1 MTLDERKGVVWPVPA
16 QYRTNDFDLSNVTP
30 EQVRTILRNV
40 RTGKLEDQDRLFRL
54 MLDTW
59 PRLRKALNEVA
70 GAVSRL
76 EIEIKPATRED
87 SEEPTP
93 QALRIYETVER
104 ALESYATRPG
114 YWELDVEGMVRA
126 LIDAYAKGISVLEI
140 VWHVQ
145 NGIVSP
151 RAYAPVPAKYLAY
164 PSAGNEVDRLMIAP
178 KGTTAGPLEDFPP
191 DRFLIAI
198 WSQGGMHPIHAA
210 NLRTLTKYWLA
221 SVYGLGWLMQ
231 YAQLF
236 GVPWRHVETDG
247 SEGAMSAAEDMLEN
261 VGSTGA
267 AVTGPGVKLNIL
279 DGVSGAADSMPQSHL
294 MDVADR
300 ACDILLLGQTLTT
313 DNTGTGSR
321 ALGEV
326 HEGIRIEVIQ
336 SVASWV
342 ASIITEQLIPAIVR
356 MNFGAVPAEDMPYA
370 EIVIP
375 RAKDSK
381 ATAERFKILVD
392 TGVKMPTKWVYEELE
407 IPEPVDGE
415 DVFGEADA
423 PERPDMPPKEEE
435 EAPKPLD
442 DLDPLEAAR
451 LEEIDLKPTEE
462 MARAAQNALDVRRTK
477 PVSERG
483 MTAVGIARARDIIN
497 RTNLTPDT
505 VRRMVSFFARHEV
518 DKKGATWGEKG
529 KGWQAWNGW
538 GGDAGYAWAKAKLK
552 LIEAE

>member
-1 MTLDERKGVVWPVPA
+1 MTLDEKKGVVWPVPA

-76 EIEIKPATRED
+76 EIEVKPATRED
-87 SEEPTP
+87 AEEPTP

-104 ALESYATRPG
+104 ALESYAPRPG
-114 YWELDVEGMVRA
+114 FWELDVEGMVRA
-126 LIDAYAKGISVLEI
+126 LIDAYAKGVSVLEI

-145 NGIVSP
+145 NGIASP
-151 RAYAPVPAKYLAY
+151 RCFAPVPAKYLAY
-164 PSAGNEVDRLMIAP
+164 PSSGNEADRLMIAP
-178 KGTTAGPLEDFPP
+178 NGVNYGQLEDFPP
-191 DRFLIAI
+191 DRFLIAV

-231 YAQLF
+231 FAQLF
-236 GVPWRHVETDG
+236 GVPWRHIETDG
-247 SEGAMSAAEDMLEN
+247 SEGAMDAAEAMLEN
-261 VGSTGA
+261 VGSTGS

-279 DGVSGAADSMPQSHL
+279 DGVSGSADSMPQSHL

-326 HEGIRIEVIQ
+326 HEGIRVEVIQ

-375 RAKDSK
+375 RAKDAK
-381 ATAERFKILVD
+381 AAAERFKILVE
-392 TGVKMPTKWVYEELE
+392 TGVKMPARWVYEELE

-415 DVFGEADA
+415 AIFGEEED
-423 PERPDMPPKEEE
+423 PE
-435 EAPKPLD
+435 PL
-442 DLDPLEAAR
+442 LDPLTAAR
-451 LEEIDLKPTEE
+451 EDEIDLRPTEE
-462 MARAAQNALDVRRTK
+462 MARAAQDALDIRRTK

-483 MTAVGIARARDIIN
+483 MTAVGLARARDIIN

-505 VRRMVSFFARHEV
+505 VKRMVSFFARHEV
-518 DKKGATWGEKG
+518 DKQGETWDEKG

-538 GGDAGYAWAKAKLK
+538 GGDAGKKWAEAKLK

>member
-1 MTLDERKGVVWPVPA
+1 MTIDERKGVVWPVPA

-59 PRLRKALNEVA
+59 PRLRKALNEVS
-70 GAVSRL
+70 GAVARL
-76 EIEIKPATRED
+76 EIEIKPAIREGM
-87 SEEPTP
+87 EEPT
-93 QALRIYETVER
+93 QNALKIHETVER
-104 ALESYATRPG
+104 ALESFAPRPG
-114 YWELDVEGMVRA
+114 YWELDMKGGIRA
-126 LIDAYAKGISVLEI
+126 LIDAYAKGITALEI

-151 RAYAPVPAKYLAY
+151 RCYAPIPAKYLAY
-164 PSAGNEVDRLMIAP
+164 PSNSQEIDRLMVAP
-178 KGTTAGPLEDFPP
+178 KGVNLGPLEDFPR
-191 DRFLIAI
+191 DRFLIAV
-198 WSQGGMHPIHAA
+198 WGQGGMHPIHAA

-231 YAQLF
+231 FAQLF
-236 GVPWRHVETDG
+236 GIPWRHVETDG
-247 SEGAMSAAEDMLEN
+247 SEQAMAKAEEMLEN
-261 VGSTGA
+261 IGSSGA

-279 DGVSGAADSMPQSHL
+279 DGVSGSAEALPQSHL

-326 HEGIRIEVIQ
+326 HEGIRTEVLQ

-342 ASIITEQLIPAIVR
+342 ASILTEQLIPAIVR
-356 MNFGAVPAEDMPYA
+356 LNFGAIPAEDMPYA
-370 EIVIP
+370 EITIP
-375 RAKDSK
+375 RVKDTK
-381 ATAERFKILVD
+381 AAAERFKILVE
-392 TGVKMPTKWVYEELE
+392 TGVKMPAKWVYKELE

-415 DVFGEADA
+415 AIFGEEDEPDDIES
-423 PERPDMPPKEEE
+423 PELPDE
-435 EAPKPLD
+435 
-442 DLDPLEAAR
+442 LDPLEAAR
-451 LEEIDLKPTEE
+451 MEEIDLRPTTE
-462 MARAAQNALDVRRTK
+462 MAANAQEALDIRRTK
-477 PVSERG
+477 PASARG
-483 MTAVGIARARDIIN
+483 MTAVGIARARDIAN
-497 RTNLTPDT
+497 RTVLSPDT
-505 VRRMVSFFARHEV
+505 VKRMVSFFARHEV
-518 DKKGATWGEKG
+518 DKSGETWPAKG

-538 GGDAGYAWAKAKLK
+538 GGDAGYRWAKSKLK

>member
-1 MTLDERKGVVWPVPA
+1 MTIDERKGVVWPVPA

-76 EIEIKPATRED
+76 PIQIKPAIREGA
-87 SEEPTP
+87 EEPTP
-93 QALRIYETVER
+93 QAIRIHETVER
-104 ALESYATRPG
+104 AMESFAPRPG
-114 YWELDVEGMVRA
+114 YWELDNKSGVRA

-145 NGIVSP
+145 NSIISP
-151 RAYAPVPAKYLAY
+151 RCYAPVPAKYLAY
-164 PSAGNEVDRLMIAP
+164 PSAGNEVDRLMVAP
-178 KGTTAGPLEDFPP
+178 KGTTSGPLEDFPP
-191 DRFLIAI
+191 DRFLIAV

-231 YAQLF
+231 FAQLF

-247 SEGAMSAAEDMLEN
+247 SEGAMDAAEAMLEN

-279 DGVSGAADSMPQSHL
+279 DGVTGSADSMPQSHL

-326 HEGIRIEVIQ
+326 HEGIRVEVIQ

-342 ASIITEQLIPAIVR
+342 SAILTEQLIPAIVR
-356 MNFGAVPAEDMPYA
+356 LNFGAVPAEDMPFA
-370 EIVIP
+370 EITIP
-375 RAKDSK
+375 RVKDTK
-381 ATAERFKILVD
+381 AAAERFKILVE
-392 TGVKMPTKWVYEELE
+392 TGVKMPAKWVYEELE

-415 DVFGEADA
+415 DIFGED
-423 PERPDMPPKEEE
+423 PDDIDDELPDRPD
-435 EAPKPLD
+435 PLT
-442 DLDPLEAAR
+442 AAR
-451 LEEIDLKPTEE
+451 EDEIDLRPTAE
-462 MARAAQNALDVRRTK
+462 MAANAQDALDIRRTK
-477 PVSERG
+477 PTSERG
-483 MTAVGIARARDIIN
+483 MTAVGIARARDIAN
-497 RTNLTPDT
+497 RANLTPDT

-518 DKKGATWGEKG
+518 DKSGETWPAKG
-529 KGWQAWNGW
+529 KGWQAWHGW
-538 GGDAGYAWAKAKLK
+538 GGDAGYRWAKAKLK

>member
-1 MTLDERKGVVWPVPA
+1 VVWPVPA

-59 PRLRKALNEVA
+59 PRLRKALNEVS
-70 GAVSRL
+70 GAVARL
-76 EIEIKPATRED
+76 EIQIKPAIREGA
-87 SEEPTP
+87 EEPTP
-93 QALRIYETVER
+93 QSMRIHEVVER
-104 ALESYATRPG
+104 AMESFAPRPG
-114 YWELDVEGMVRA
+114 YWELDMEGGIRA

-140 VWHVQ
+140 AWHAQ
-145 NGIVSP
+145 NGIISP

-164 PSAGNEVDRLMIAP
+164 PSAGNEIDRLMVAP
-178 KGTTAGPLEDFPP
+178 GGANNSPLEDFPP
-191 DRFLIAI
+191 DRFLIAV
-198 WSQGGMHPIHAA
+198 WSQGGTHPIHAA

-247 SEGAMSAAEDMLEN
+247 SEGAMDAAEAMLEN
-261 VGSTGA
+261 VGSTGS

-326 HEGIRIEVIQ
+326 HDGIRTEVLQ
-336 SVASWV
+336 SVASWT
-342 ASIITEQLIPAIVR
+342 ASILTEQLIPAIVR
-356 MNFGAVPAEDMPYA
+356 LNFGTVPAEDMPYA
-370 EIVIP
+370 EITIP
-375 RAKDSK
+375 RVKDAK
-381 ATAERFKILVD
+381 AAAERFKILVEA
-392 TGVKMPTKWVYEELE
+392 GVKMPAKWVYEELE

-415 DVFGEADA
+415 PLFGDDEIEDDL
-423 PERPDMPPKEEE
+423 PD
-435 EAPKPLD
+435 PLD
-442 DLDPLEAAR
+442 ALAAAR
-451 LEEIDLKPTEE
+451 LDEIDLRPTAE
-462 MARAAQNALDVRRTK
+462 MAANAQEALDIRRTK
-477 PVSERG
+477 PASERG
-483 MTAVGIARARDIIN
+483 MTAVGIARARDIAN
-497 RTNLTPDT
+497 RTTLTPDT
-505 VRRMVSFFARHEV
+505 VKRMVSFFARHEV
-518 DKKGATWGEKG
+518 DKSGETWPAKG
-529 KGWQAWNGW
+529 KGWQAWHGW
-538 GGDAGYAWAKAKLK
+538 GGDAGYRWAKAKLK

>member
-1 MTLDERKGVVWPVPA
+1 MTIDERKGVVWPVPA

-76 EIEIKPATRED
+76 PIQIKPAIREGA
-87 SEEPTP
+87 EEPTP
-93 QALRIYETVER
+93 QAIRIHETVER
-104 ALESYATRPG
+104 AMESFAPRPG
-114 YWELDVEGMVRA
+114 YWELDNKSGVRA

-145 NGIVSP
+145 NSIISP
-151 RAYAPVPAKYLAY
+151 RCYAPVPAKYLAY
-164 PSAGNEVDRLMIAP
+164 PSAGNEVDRLMVAP
-178 KGTTAGPLEDFPP
+178 KGTTSGPLEDFPP
-191 DRFLIAI
+191 DRFIIAV

-231 YAQLF
+231 FAQLF

-247 SEGAMSAAEDMLEN
+247 SEGAMDAAEAMLEN

-279 DGVSGAADSMPQSHL
+279 DGVTGSADSMPQSHL

-326 HEGIRIEVIQ
+326 HEGIRVEVIQ

-342 ASIITEQLIPAIVR
+342 SAILTEQLIPAIVR
-356 MNFGAVPAEDMPYA
+356 LNFGSVPAEDMPYA
-370 EIVIP
+370 DITIP
-375 RAKDSK
+375 RVKDTK
-381 ATAERFKILVD
+381 AAAERFKILVE
-392 TGVKMPTKWVYEELE
+392 TGVKMPAKWVYEELE

-415 DVFGEADA
+415 EIFGED
-423 PERPDMPPKEEE
+423 PDDIDDDMPDRPD
-435 EAPKPLD
+435 PLT
-442 DLDPLEAAR
+442 AAR
-451 LEEIDLKPTEE
+451 EDEIDLRPTAE
-462 MARAAQNALDVRRTK
+462 MAANAQDALDIRRTK
-477 PVSERG
+477 PTSERG
-483 MTAVGIARARDIIN
+483 MTAVGIARARDIAN
-497 RTNLTPDT
+497 RANLTPDT

-518 DKKGATWGEKG
+518 DKSGETWPAKG
-529 KGWQAWNGW
+529 KGWQAWHGW
-538 GGDAGYAWAKAKLK
+538 GGDAGYRWAKAKLK

>member
-1 MTLDERKGVVWPVPA
+1 MTLDEKKGVVWPVPA

-87 SEEPTP
+87 AEEPTP

-104 ALESYATRPG
+104 ALESYAPRPG
-114 YWELDVEGMVRA
+114 FWELDVEGMVRA
-126 LIDAYAKGISVLEI
+126 LIDAYAKGVSVLEI

-145 NGIVSP
+145 NGIASP
-151 RAYAPVPAKYLAY
+151 RCFAPVPAKYLAY
-164 PSAGNEVDRLMIAP
+164 PSSGNEVDRLMVAP
-178 KGTTAGPLEDFPP
+178 LGTTNGPLEDFPP
-191 DRFLIAI
+191 DRFLIAV

-231 YAQLF
+231 FAQLF
-236 GVPWRHVETDG
+236 GVPWRHIETDG
-247 SEGAMSAAEDMLEN
+247 SEGAMDAAEAMLEN
-261 VGSTGA
+261 VGSTGS

-326 HEGIRIEVIQ
+326 HEGIRVEVIQ

-375 RAKDSK
+375 RAKDAK
-381 ATAERFKILVD
+381 AAAERFKILVE
-392 TGVKMPTKWVYEELE
+392 TGVKMPARWVYEELE

-415 DVFGEADA
+415 AIFGEEED
-423 PERPDMPPKEEE
+423 PE
-435 EAPKPLD
+435 PL
-442 DLDPLEAAR
+442 LDPLTAAR
-451 LEEIDLKPTEE
+451 EDEIDLRPTEE
-462 MARAAQNALDVRRTK
+462 MARAAQDALDIRRTK

-483 MTAVGIARARDIIN
+483 MTAVGLARARDIIN

-505 VRRMVSFFARHEV
+505 VKRMVSFFARHEV
-518 DKKGATWGEKG
+518 DKQGETWGAKG

-538 GGDAGYAWAKAKLK
+538 GGDAGKKWAESKLK
-552 LIEAE
+552 QIEAE

>member
-1 MTLDERKGVVWPVPA
+1 MTIDERKGVVWPVPA

-76 EIEIKPATRED
+76 PIQIKPAIREGA
-87 SEEPTP
+87 EEPTP
-93 QALRIYETVER
+93 QAIRIHETVER
-104 ALESYATRPG
+104 AMESFAPRPG
-114 YWELDVEGMVRA
+114 YWELDNKSGVRA

-145 NGIVSP
+145 NSIISP
-151 RAYAPVPAKYLAY
+151 RCYAPVPAKYLAY
-164 PSAGNEVDRLMIAP
+164 PSAGNEVDRLMVAP
-178 KGTTAGPLEDFPP
+178 KGTTSGPLEDFPP
-191 DRFLIAI
+191 DRFLIAV

-231 YAQLF
+231 FAQLF

-247 SEGAMSAAEDMLEN
+247 SEGAMDAAESMLEN

-279 DGVSGAADSMPQSHL
+279 DGVTGSADSMPQSHL

-326 HEGIRIEVIQ
+326 HEGIRVEVIQ

-342 ASIITEQLIPAIVR
+342 SAILTEQLIPAIVR
-356 MNFGAVPAEDMPYA
+356 LNFGSVPAEDMPFA
-370 EIVIP
+370 DITIP
-375 RAKDSK
+375 RVKDTK
-381 ATAERFKILVD
+381 AAAERFKILVE
-392 TGVKMPTKWVYEELE
+392 TGVKMPAKWVYEELE

-415 DVFGEADA
+415 EIFGED
-423 PERPDMPPKEEE
+423 PDDIDDDMPDRPD
-435 EAPKPLD
+435 PLT
-442 DLDPLEAAR
+442 AAR
-451 LEEIDLKPTEE
+451 EDEIDLRPTAE
-462 MARAAQNALDVRRTK
+462 MAANAQDALDIRRTK
-477 PVSERG
+477 PTSERG
-483 MTAVGIARARDIIN
+483 MTAVGIARARDIAN

-518 DKKGATWGEKG
+518 DKSGETWPAKG
-529 KGWQAWNGW
+529 KGWQAWHGW
-538 GGDAGYAWAKAKLK
+538 GGDAGYRWAKAKLK